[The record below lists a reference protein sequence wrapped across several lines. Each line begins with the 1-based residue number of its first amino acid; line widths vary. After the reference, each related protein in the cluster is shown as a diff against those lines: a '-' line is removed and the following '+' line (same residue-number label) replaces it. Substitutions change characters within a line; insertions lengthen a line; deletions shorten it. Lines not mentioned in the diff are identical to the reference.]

1 MKTIKRIAV
10 ALANERAGV
19 VYLVLSA
26 LAMAVATFIE
36 NDFGTEA
43 AQKWIYKAMWFEVLL
58 LLLGVSVGFSAL
70 KYKLWQRKR
79 YSVLLFHASVLVI
92 LLGAGIT
99 RIWGFEGMMGIRE
112 GAESNKFISS
122 EPYLSVQIQDPNG
135 QSYGTQQEVL
145 FSSLGGNSFDK
156 TYRAN
161 GIETKLHLLKFVP
174 NAVEEIVESDTGKP
188 TLKLVFSSDGGR
200 LDAFISLGE
209 KKEIAGIP
217 VNFTQQFL
225 PGHVNFFYQDSQYFI
240 RTDAQMKAT
249 RMATQEIFEFSADTG
264 MVPLLFRSLYQL
276 GGVQFVVPSVSKG
289 GEKKYVSSGLKMNA
303 NSEHA
308 LQFEISQ
315 GNSSKILWVKGS
327 KGQVGETVP
336 VDFGSWRFLISY
348 GSIYKELPFSIALQD
363 FEMERYPGTNSP
375 ASFSSKVQLRDPNDA
390 VSLDY
395 HIYMNHIL
403 DYGGY
408 RFFQSSYDRDEE
420 GTYLSVNHDFWGTW
434 ISYLGYFLLTVGMIW
449 TLLDK
454 NTRFYSLRKS
464 TKLGLWI
471 LMFFANS
478 TVKADVELKA
488 QLKVASESHAQ
499 KVSTVLVQDVQG
511 RMKPM
516 HTFSREIMRK
526 VYGSESYEGYNADQ
540 VILGFWGARDAWYAV
555 PIIKLGNDSRLK
567 SLIVNEN
574 ATHASFRDFFDES
587 GDYKLGAVV
596 DESSRKKD
604 SEKNTFDKALIALDE
619 RVSIVNLLM
628 TGALFKWVPIADDP
642 NNTWSAAHQH
652 GNNNEKVVTDFF
664 DAYLNALHDGILHSD
679 YTKADLLLNDLYG
692 YQIKMGSD
700 YIPSLAQ
707 RKWEVFLN
715 ETLIFKRLAFV
726 NTILGL
732 CFLGLLFWYIFKEG
746 VSGIKLKKLFL
757 GIAFVS
763 FAAHTLGLAVRW
775 YVSERAPWSNGYESM
790 IYIAWTAVL
799 AGLIFNRKSVGALS
813 ATFILSGITLFIA
826 HLSFLNPE
834 ITPLVPVLKSYW
846 LTIHVSLEAGSY
858 GFLLLG
864 GIIGY
869 LNLLLFSVVNKN
881 NAQRVKATVNQL
893 TILSELTITG
903 GLIMLSIGTYLG
915 GVWANESWG
924 RYWGWDAK
932 ETWAL
937 ISILVYAFILH
948 MRLIPKLKGNFA
960 FNIASIVGFA
970 SVLMTYYGVNYYLS
984 GLHSYA
990 AGDPVPIPQWVY
1002 WALAGVVVTALFAR
1016 RGNSKLSMMNY
1027 E

>member
-1 MKTIKRIAV
+1 MKIIKRIAV

-26 LAMAVATFIE
+26 VAMAVATFVE

-43 AQKWIYKAMWFEVLL
+43 AQKWIYKALWFEILLVLL
-58 LLLGVSVGFSAL
+58 GIAVGFSAW

-79 YSVLLFHASVLVI
+79 YSVLLFHLAILVI

-112 GAESNKFISS
+112 GSESNKFISA
-122 EPYLSVQIQDPNG
+122 EPYISMQIQDANG
-135 QSYGTQQEVL
+135 QSYGTQHAVL
-145 FSSLGGNSFDK
+145 FSSLGGNSFSK
-156 TYRAN
+156 TYRVN
-161 GIETKLHLLKFVP
+161 GLETKLRLLKFVP
-174 NAVEEIVESDTGKP
+174 NATEEIVESDTGKP

-200 LDAFISLGE
+200 LDAFISQGE
-209 KKEIAGIP
+209 RKEIAGVP
-217 VNFTQQFL
+217 VNFTQTFV
-225 PGHVNFFYQDSQYFI
+225 PNHINFFYQDSQYFV
-240 RTDAQMKAT
+240 RTDAPMQAT
-249 RMATQEIFEFSADTG
+249 RMATQETFAFSADTG

-276 GGVQFVVPSVSKG
+276 GGIQFVVPSVSKG
-289 GEKKYVSSGLKMNA
+289 GEKKYVSDGLKMNS

-315 GNSSKILWVKGS
+315 GNSSQIFWVKGA

-336 VDFGSWRFLISY
+336 VSFGSWKFLISY
-348 GSIYKELPFSIALQD
+348 GSIERGLPFSIALQD

-375 ASFSSKVQLRDPNDA
+375 ASFSSKVQLNDPNNG
-390 VSLDY
+390 VSMDY

-403 DYGGY
+403 DYAGY
-408 RFFQSSYDRDEE
+408 RFFQSSYDRDEK

-449 TLLDK
+449 TLIDK
-454 NTRFYSLRKS
+454 NTRFYTLRNS
-464 TKLGLWI
+464 SKLTLWI
-471 LMFFANS
+471 LAFFANS
-478 TVKADVELKA
+478 TLRADVDLA
-488 QLKVASESHAQ
+488 PQLKVVAATHAQ
-499 KVSTVLVQDVQG
+499 QASTVLVQDVQG

-526 VYGSESYEGYNADQ
+526 VYGNEAFEGSNADQ
-540 VILGFWGARDAWYAV
+540 VILGIWGAREAWYGV
-555 PIIKLGNDSRLK
+555 PIIKLGNDATLRK
-567 SLIVNEN
+567 LILNEE
-574 ATHASFRDFFDES
+574 ATHASFKDFFDEK
-587 GDYKLGAVV
+587 GDYKLGQAV
-596 DESSRKKD
+596 DASSRKKD

-619 RVSIVNLLM
+619 RVSIVNLVM
-628 TGALFKWVPIADDP
+628 TGALFKWVPIEGDA
-642 NNTWSAAHQH
+642 NNTWAADHQHESKSAAA
-652 GNNNEKVVTDFF
+652 EAFF
-664 DAYLNALHDGILHSD
+664 QAYSSALHDGITHND
-679 YTKADLLLNDLYG
+679 YQKATALLNDLLA
-692 YQIKMGSD
+692 YQVKLGAA
-700 YIPSLAQ
+700 YIPSNAQ
-707 RKWEVFLN
+707 RKWEIVLN
-715 ETLIFKRLAFV
+715 NSQIFKRLALL
-726 NTILGL
+726 NTLMGL
-732 CFLGLLFWYIFKEG
+732 VFLGLLFWFVFKDNLG
-746 VSGIKLKKLFL
+746 PAWLKKVLL
-757 GIAFVS
+757 GIAFTS
-763 FAAHTLGLAVRW
+763 FVLHTAGLGIRW

-799 AGLIFNRKSVGALS
+799 SGLIFNRKSVGALS

-869 LNLLLFSVVNKN
+869 LNLLLYVLVSKN
-881 NAQRVKATVNQL
+881 NASRIRKSINQL
-893 TILSELTITG
+893 TALSELTITG
-903 GLIMLSIGTYLG
+903 GLVMLSIGTYLG

-948 MRLIPKLKGNFA
+948 MRLIPKMKGNFA

-1002 WALAGVVVTALFAR
+1002 WAVAGVIITAVFAS
-1016 RGNSKLSMMNY
+1016 RGSKRLQ
-1027 E
+1027 